1 MDERE
6 IEIGDLV
13 TVATAG
19 PQIDGIVFD
28 LPRGAKAVV
37 AVIDRTRGPGA
48 ALRRRATRSATRER
62 PGADDPG
69 AARADPPHAGAGP
82 VRARRQPAAA
92 ARRAAGFRRSA
103 THRTTGR

>member
-13 TVATAG
+13 HVATPG
-19 PQIDGIVFD
+19 PLIDGIVFD

-37 AVIDRTRGPGA
+37 AVVDRTRGPVLKSLPREALTAREAEGGDDA
-48 ALRRRATRSATRER
+48 ALHALIRRTPAPVTSGRGGASGGGGARS
-62 PGADDPG
+62 
-69 AARADPPHAGAGP
+69 
-82 VRARRQPAAA
+82 
-92 ARRAAGFRRSA
+92 GFRRSA

>member
-37 AVIDRTRGPGA
+37 AVIDRTKGPVLRSVA
-48 ALRRRATRSATRER
+48 RDALGER
-62 PGADDPG
+62 TEAGADDPALHALIRRTPAPARSGRGGTSGGG
-69 AARADPPHAGAGP
+69 APRS
-82 VRARRQPAAA
+82 
-92 ARRAAGFRRSA
+92 GFRRSA
-103 THRTTGR
+103 THRPTGR

>member
-37 AVIDRTRGPGA
+37 AVIDRTKG
-48 ALRRRATRSATRER
+48 RSC
-62 PGADDPG
+62 DPS
-69 AARADPPHAGAGP
+69 
-82 VRARRQPAAA
+82 RARRSAS
-92 ARRAAGFRRSA
+92 ARRPAPTIRRC
-103 THRTTGR
+103 TR

>member
-1 MDERE
+1 MDETE

-13 TVATAG
+13 LVATAG

-37 AVIDRTRGPGA
+37 AVVDRTRGPVLRSVARDALSERAEPGPA
-48 ALRRRATRSATRER
+48 DEALRLLIRRTPPPVQGGRGGASAGGRASAGHRRA
-62 PGADDPG
+62 
-69 AARADPPHAGAGP
+69 
-82 VRARRQPAAA
+82 
-92 ARRAAGFRRSA
+92 A